1 MVRGERRWVARGEDP
16 NERRRRA
23 RSRSTRDAGIGSE
36 AHLMTVFARF
46 ASRRVERVPVR
57 RAQRDNGKSVGPITD
72 SSQMRRV
79 LFRLCARGIGR
90 AMSTTAARP
99 VASAATHR
107 ASPRGVA
114 LAAAA
119 RPRAA
124 RVFPACRETRA
135 SGGVGGSGVVAPTRA
150 AAEPA
155 TLATDDDDDDDADDE
170 YDDDGFS
177 SYGDGDTIVAIATPV
192 VPNAGGVAIIRLS
205 GPRAVEAARA
215 VFRPASRAARAAAR
229 EGAPP
234 SSHTALYGVV
244 VDPISVPNGPRR
256 VNDEDVDADSLDVV
270 DEVLVL
276 PMLRPRSYTAE
287 DVVEIH
293 CHGGSVC
300 VQRVLSLLTRRD
312 LLDPSGGAAGVR
324 LARPGE
330 FTLRAFLNGRLD
342 LTQAEAVHSLVT
354 ARTERAA
361 DGALAALRGG
371 LASPVRDAR
380 ARCVDLLAELEARLD
395 FEDETTPLDT
405 DAVAAEVRAVRAD
418 VAGVLATA
426 RRGKLLDTGVTVAI
440 VGRPNAGKSS
450 LLNAWSRS
458 ERAIVTPIAGTTRDV
473 VEARVECAGLP
484 VTLLDT
490 AGIRRGAGVDE
501 VEAIGVRRSVAAATG
516 ADAVIVVVDSTEG
529 WTAADADACAGI
541 LNRGDDDD
549 DDGVGDDEGESAVDV
564 PIAGGGDEWANAKAR
579 LHRVRGTKRGLDDTA
594 GDDDATRDKTTAIL
608 AVNKTD
614 LDASGRDLDAVV
626 PADVRGKFAACVR
639 VSAVTGAGL
648 EELESELGR
657 IVEGGAVGA
666 EGGAWSANQRQ
677 AEALEQA
684 LGALERLEAIVVDG
698 NLPVDFWTIDLREA
712 SMALGA
718 VTGEDVSEDVLDV
731 VFTKFC
737 IGK

>member
-1 MVRGERRWVARGEDP
+1 
-16 NERRRRA
+16 
-23 RSRSTRDAGIGSE
+23 
-36 AHLMTVFARF
+36 
-46 ASRRVERVPVR
+46 
-57 RAQRDNGKSVGPITD
+57 
-72 SSQMRRV
+72 
-79 LFRLCARGIGR
+79 
-90 AMSTTAARP
+90 MSTTAARP

-135 SGGVGGSGVVAPTRA
+135 SGGVGSGVVAPTRA

-155 TLATDDDDDDDADDE
+155 TLGTDDDDDDDDDE
-170 YDDDGFS
+170 YDDEGFS
-177 SYGDGDTIVAIATPV
+177 SHGDGDTIVAIATPV

-300 VQRVLSLLTRRD
+300 VQRVLSLLTGRD

-395 FEDETTPLDT
+395 FEDETTPLDRA
-405 DAVAAEVRAVRAD
+405 AVAAEVRAVRAD

-426 RRGKLLDTGVTVAI
+426 RRGELLDTGVTVAI

-529 WTAADADACAGI
+529 WTAADDDACAGI
-541 LNRGDDDD
+541 LHRGSYDGTA
-549 DDGVGDDEGESAVDV
+549 GVGDDEGGSAVDV
-564 PIAGGGDEWANAKAR
+564 SARGGDEWACAKAR
-579 LHRVRGTKRGLDDTA
+579 LHRVRGTRGLDKISGLSDTILSDVA
-594 GDDDATRDKTTAIL
+594 ATRADAGATAIL

-614 LDASGRDLDAVV
+614 AIAADVDLDAVV
-626 PADVRGKFAACVR
+626 PADVRGRFAAVVR

-712 SMALGA
+712 ALALGA

>member
-1 MVRGERRWVARGEDP
+1 
-16 NERRRRA
+16 
-23 RSRSTRDAGIGSE
+23 
-36 AHLMTVFARF
+36 
-46 ASRRVERVPVR
+46 
-57 RAQRDNGKSVGPITD
+57 
-72 SSQMRRV
+72 
-79 LFRLCARGIGR
+79 
-90 AMSTTAARP
+90 MSTTAARP

-155 TLATDDDDDDDADDE
+155 TLATDDDDDDDDADDE

-516 ADAVIVVVDSTEG
+516 ADAVIVVVDSTVR

-541 LNRGDDDD
+541 LNRGDDD

-564 PIAGGGDEWANAKAR
+564 PIAGGGDE
-579 LHRVRGTKRGLDDTA
+579 
-594 GDDDATRDKTTAIL
+594 
-608 AVNKTD
+608 
-614 LDASGRDLDAVV
+614 
-626 PADVRGKFAACVR
+626 
-639 VSAVTGAGL
+639 
-648 EELESELGR
+648 
-657 IVEGGAVGA
+657 
-666 EGGAWSANQRQ
+666 
-677 AEALEQA
+677 
-684 LGALERLEAIVVDG
+684 
-698 NLPVDFWTIDLREA
+698 
-712 SMALGA
+712 
-718 VTGEDVSEDVLDV
+718 
-731 VFTKFC
+731 
-737 IGK
+737 

>member
-1 MVRGERRWVARGEDP
+1 
-16 NERRRRA
+16 
-23 RSRSTRDAGIGSE
+23 
-36 AHLMTVFARF
+36 
-46 ASRRVERVPVR
+46 
-57 RAQRDNGKSVGPITD
+57 
-72 SSQMRRV
+72 
-79 LFRLCARGIGR
+79 
-90 AMSTTAARP
+90 MSTAARP
-99 VASAATHR
+99 VASAAAHR

-135 SGGVGGSGVVAPTRA
+135 SGGVGSGVVAPTRA

-155 TLATDDDDDDDADDE
+155 TLETADDDDDDDEHDDE
-170 YDDDGFS
+170 HDDEAFS

-244 VDPISVPNGPRR
+244 VDPTSVPNGSRR
-256 VNDEDVDADSLDVV
+256 VNDEDVDADALDVV

-312 LLDPSGGAAGVR
+312 LLDPSGDTAGGVR

-342 LTQAEAVHSLVT
+342 LTQAEAVHSLVA

-395 FEDETTPLDT
+395 SEDELTPLDT
-405 DAVAAEVRAVRAD
+405 DAVAAEVAAVRAD

-458 ERAIVTPIAGTTRDV
+458 ERAIVTPIAGTTTGR
-473 VEARVECAGLP
+473 G
-484 VTLLDT
+484 
-490 AGIRRGAGVDE
+490 RGAGGMRGASGD
-501 VEAIGVRRSVAAATG
+501 VARH
-516 ADAVIVVVDSTEG
+516 
-529 WTAADADACAGI
+529 
-541 LNRGDDDD
+541 RGDPQRS
-549 DDGVGDDEGESAVDV
+549 GRRR
-564 PIAGGGDEWANAKAR
+564 GGGD
-579 LHRVRGTKRGLDDTA
+579 RG
-594 GDDDATRDKTTAIL
+594 
-608 AVNKTD
+608 
-614 LDASGRDLDAVV
+614 
-626 PADVRGKFAACVR
+626 
-639 VSAVTGAGL
+639 
-648 EELESELGR
+648 
-657 IVEGGAVGA
+657 
-666 EGGAWSANQRQ
+666 
-677 AEALEQA
+677 
-684 LGALERLEAIVVDG
+684 
-698 NLPVDFWTIDLREA
+698 
-712 SMALGA
+712 
-718 VTGEDVSEDVLDV
+718 
-731 VFTKFC
+731 
-737 IGK
+737 

>member
-1 MVRGERRWVARGEDP
+1 
-16 NERRRRA
+16 
-23 RSRSTRDAGIGSE
+23 
-36 AHLMTVFARF
+36 
-46 ASRRVERVPVR
+46 
-57 RAQRDNGKSVGPITD
+57 
-72 SSQMRRV
+72 
-79 LFRLCARGIGR
+79 
-90 AMSTTAARP
+90 MSTAARP
-99 VASAATHR
+99 VASAAAHR

-124 RVFPACRETRA
+124 RVFPACRETRRA
-135 SGGVGGSGVVAPTRA
+135 SGGVGSGVVAPTRA

-155 TLATDDDDDDDADDE
+155 TLETADDDDDDEHDDE
-170 YDDDGFS
+170 HDDEAFS

-229 EGAPP
+229 EGTPP
-234 SSHTALYGVV
+234 SSHTALYGVI
-244 VDPISVPNGPRR
+244 VDPTSVPNGSRR
-256 VNDEDVDADSLDVV
+256 VNDEDVDADALDVV

-312 LLDPSGGAAGVR
+312 LLDPSGDTAGGVR

-342 LTQAEAVHSLVT
+342 LTQAEAVHSLVA

-395 FEDETTPLDT
+395 FEDELTPLDS
-405 DAVAAEVRAVRAD
+405 DAIAAEVAAVRAD
-418 VAGVLATA
+418 VAKVLATA

-501 VEAIGVRRSVAAATG
+501 VEAIGVKRSVAAAAG
-516 ADAVIVVVDSTEG
+516 ADAVIVVVDATEG
-529 WTAADADACAGI
+529 WTAADDDACAGI
-541 LNRGDDDD
+541 LNRKRGE
-549 DDGVGDDEGESAVDV
+549 GIVEEADEGESAVGVRAGGGDT
-564 PIAGGGDEWANAKAR
+564 AGGGGDEWANAKAR
-579 LHRVRGTKRGLDDTA
+579 LHKVRGTRGLDGSSPNSD
-594 GDDDATRDKTTAIL
+594 GDDDATRRDGGATAIL

-614 LDASGRDLDAVV
+614 AIAADVALDAIV
-626 PADVRGKFAACVR
+626 PVEVSGKFAAVVG

-648 EELESELGR
+648 EELERELGR
-657 IVEGGAVGA
+657 IVEGGSVDA

-712 SMALGA
+712 AMALGA

>member
-1 MVRGERRWVARGEDP
+1 
-16 NERRRRA
+16 
-23 RSRSTRDAGIGSE
+23 
-36 AHLMTVFARF
+36 
-46 ASRRVERVPVR
+46 
-57 RAQRDNGKSVGPITD
+57 
-72 SSQMRRV
+72 
-79 LFRLCARGIGR
+79 
-90 AMSTTAARP
+90 MSTAARP
-99 VASAATHR
+99 VAWAAAHR

-119 RPRAA
+119 ARPRAT
-124 RVFPACRETRA
+124 RVFHACRETRA
-135 SGGVGGSGVVAPTRA
+135 SGGVGSGVVAPTRA

-155 TLATDDDDDDDADDE
+155 TLETDDDDDHDDE
-170 YDDDGFS
+170 HDKHDDEGFS

-229 EGAPP
+229 EGTPP

-244 VDPISVPNGPRR
+244 VDPISVPNGSRR
-256 VNDEDVDADSLDVV
+256 VNDEDVDADALDVV

-312 LLDPSGGAAGVR
+312 LLDPSGGAGGGVR

-342 LTQAEAVHSLVT
+342 LTQAEAVHSLV
-354 ARTERAA
+354 AAKTERAA

-395 FEDETTPLDT
+395 FEDETTPLDS
-405 DAVAAEVRAVRAD
+405 DAIAADVAKIRAD
-418 VAGVLATA
+418 VAKVLSTA
-426 RRGKLLDTGVTVAI
+426 RRGTLLATGVTVAI

-473 VEARVECAGLP
+473 VEARVECAGVP

-501 VEAIGVRRSVAAATG
+501 VEAIGVKRSVAAAVG
-516 ADAVIVVVDSTEG
+516 ADAVIVVVDATEG
-529 WTAADADACAGI
+529 WTAADDDACAGI
-541 LNRGDDDD
+541 LNRKRGEV
-549 DDGVGDDEGESAVDV
+549 GVGDDEGESAVGVRAGGGDA
-564 PIAGGGDEWANAKAR
+564 AGGGDEWANAKAR
-579 LHRVRGTKRGLDDTA
+579 LHKVRGTRGLD
-594 GDDDATRDKTTAIL
+594 GDDQVEETRRDAGATAIL

-614 LDASGRDLDAVV
+614 AIAADVDLDDIV
-626 PADVRGKFAACVR
+626 PAEVSGKFAAVVR

-648 EELESELGR
+648 EELESALGR
-657 IVEGGAVGA
+657 IVEGGSVDA

-712 SMALGA
+712 AMALGA